1 MQNNKLP
8 GVYILTLT
16 PGCKSAF
23 SSSWS
28 PVWRH
33 GMVTQN
39 GNRMLVSFKAM
50 PTERRPSSVRNRWI
64 GMLVSLEPNVLGF
77 QKKLF
82 TDCFVAE
89 NT

>member
-1 MQNNKLP
+1 MYSNKLP
-8 GVYILTLT
+8 GGYILTLT

-23 SSSWS
+23 STAWS
-28 PVWRH
+28 PVWLH

-39 GNRMLVSFKAM
+39 GNRMLVSSKAT
-50 PTERRPSSVRNRWI
+50 PTEQRPSSVGNRWI
-64 GMLVSLEPNVLGF
+64 GMLVSLEPNVLGL

-82 TDCFVAE
+82 MDCFVAE